1 MHYVYFLSSHSRHLK
16 TVFLASSWWKLKRIC
31 IIFMTHCH
39 KNISLGSVWDEIS
52 FSLLFFFFS
61 GESAEN
67 VWNGLQSM
75 IYSKEMIKSLPTHL
89 FSPKLSVCI
98 KSIRR
103 YAKGRSKT
111 NCGSALGKDYVS
123 TANVWATIAWS
134 EDPCAQRLSTFME
147 KPSN

>member
-1 MHYVYFLSSHSRHLK
+1 MKLASHS
-16 TVFLASSWWKLKRIC
+16 C
-31 IIFMTHCH
+31 
-39 KNISLGSVWDEIS
+39 
-52 FSLLFFFFS
+52 FFFS

-111 NCGSALGKDYVS
+111 NCGSAPGKDYVS
-123 TANVWATIAWS
+123 TANV
-134 EDPCAQRLSTFME
+134 
-147 KPSN
+147 

>member
-52 FSLLFFFFS
+52 FSLLFFFS
-61 GESAEN
+61 VGNLLKMYGMGYKAWSIARKWLN
-67 VWNGLQSM
+67 
-75 IYSKEMIKSLPTHL
+75 L
-89 FSPKLSVCI
+89 FLRICFPPNCQCV
-98 KSIRR
+98 SIRR